1 MKQILVVARDKEDE
15 NALRTHAV
23 AKITQVGINVVWNK
37 PQMRAH
43 FKKVNDGNE
52 EMDLILHSGK
62 LLSTEEIEEE
72 FWVDLRDTEI
82 RLVTPD

>member
-1 MKQILVVARDKEDE
+1 
-15 NALRTHAV
+15 
-23 AKITQVGINVVWNK
+23 
-37 PQMRAH
+37 MRAH